1 MIDQLARADRIPFR
15 RRSSKTTKKERER
28 EAPSHLLFFSLQLA
42 HHLSIPYRSD
52 RCRRSGMWRATAIMP
67 VLILL
72 SYLQNCCSFVVNT

>member
-42 HHLSIPYRSD
+42 HHLY
-52 RCRRSGMWRATAIMP
+52 
-67 VLILL
+67 LIGRTGAEGQECGAPLPL
-72 SYLQNCCSFVVNT
+72 CQC